1 VLKNQVKPLLF
12 IALHVITFPPLA
24 KYSPVLTLPYDVAQL
39 RKTWRCIS
47 MMVPTLKLYPSSV
60 EVLVVSIVNGAS
72 VDTDLPSVFV
82 MLSFQT
88 YESMM

>member
-1 VLKNQVKPLLF
+1 
-12 IALHVITFPPLA
+12 
-24 KYSPVLTLPYDVAQL
+24 
-39 RKTWRCIS
+39 